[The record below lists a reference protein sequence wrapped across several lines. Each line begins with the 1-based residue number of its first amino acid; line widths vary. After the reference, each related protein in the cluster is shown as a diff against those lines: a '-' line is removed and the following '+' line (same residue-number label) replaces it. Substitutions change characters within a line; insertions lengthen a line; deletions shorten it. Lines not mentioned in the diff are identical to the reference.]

1 MAVWGIGAYYTGET
15 PEDKTQDFI
24 DNECACIGWDKR
36 NAPSLYK
43 MLSSIIPGDIIYIK
57 SFALR
62 NKTLHIKAVGIVSET
77 NVSDLKNGVKVKWK
91 QNFIG
96 IQPFTITPERY
107 RNNVYGNTLYEEYDP
122 EIITAVI
129 HEIMK

>member
-15 PEDKTQDFI
+15 PENKTQDFI

-43 MLSSIIPGDIIYIK
+43 MLSSIKPGDIIYIK

-96 IQPFTITPERY
+96 IEPFIITPERY